1 MSCLMAWL
9 ETQHMTAILV
19 AQVMCHQIEQLK
31 EEIKEKDVRMIE
43 ADGNFTEQGGSFYDE
58 GIPAVLHFP
67 SR

>member
-1 MSCLMAWL
+1 M
-9 ETQHMTAILV
+9 V

-43 ADGNFTEQGGSFYDE
+43 ADGNFTEQSGSFYDE